1 MFCPASLVAF
11 AEQHRIEFLA
21 FIDLP
26 CSRIQ
31 LAKLIHGIRAAL
43 EVLGGPVQI
52 GCNSKPK
59 ATSDPAKLQSSD
71 VLRRIYQLAQKLPK
85 CRMVLQGAP
94 VVYLYDGLEDFI
106 NGFGAAKLLRIQASG
121 GF

>member
-1 MFCPASLVAF
+1 MLCPASLVAF
-11 AEQHRIEFLA
+11 AEQNCIEFLA

-26 CSRIQ
+26 CSGVQ
-31 LAKLIHGIRAAL
+31 LANLNHGIAAAL
-43 EVLGGPVQI
+43 KLLGGPVQV
-52 GCNSKPK
+52 GGNSKPK
-59 ATSDPAKLQSSD
+59 TALDHAKFKPSD
-71 VLRRIYQLAQKLPK
+71 VVWRINELAQKLPEH
-85 CRMVLQGAP
+85 RMVLQGAP

>member
-1 MFCPASLVAF
+1 
-11 AEQHRIEFLA
+11 
-21 FIDLP
+21 
-26 CSRIQ
+26 
-31 LAKLIHGIRAAL
+31 
-43 EVLGGPVQI
+43 
-52 GCNSKPK
+52 
-59 ATSDPAKLQSSD
+59 LQSSD